1 VFAAAYS
8 DFAGL
13 SMRMRLVDLAVGKM
27 RAQSRRWWVIVAAV
41 AIVSASAALLGV
53 AHAFSADLGVASAAS
68 AVAWLAALVTGA
80 LVVLAASPIL
90 RFLMRRLRKGLADDV
105 DGLFDASYRRET
117 AVGSFDDLVQRW
129 RGIKAETIDIIARA
143 PLSLPFFSAR
153 KRAAVDAVAA
163 DLLSA
168 LAKNSSK

>member
-1 VFAAAYS
+1 
-8 DFAGL
+8 
-13 SMRMRLVDLAVGKM
+13 MRMRIVDLAVSKM
-27 RAQSRRWWVIVAAV
+27 RTQSRRWWAIVAAV
-41 AIVSASAALLGV
+41 VIVSASAALLGV
-53 AHAFSADLGVASAAS
+53 AHALSADLGVASVS
-68 AVAWLAALVTGA
+68 SVTAWSAALVTSA

-90 RFLMRRLRKGLADDV
+90 RFFMRRLRSGLADDV

-129 RGIKAETIDIIARA
+129 RGIRAETMDIIARA
-143 PLSLPFFSAR
+143 PLSLPFFSTR